1 MLTFWVR
8 GGEGIRSN
16 VIFALLAVLI
26 KEILWGKVKIQIRVL
41 VHYLQISNNNI
52 IKAKF
57 ILIDFCSIVQSLK
70 LKELLN
76 LEVSIA
82 GKF

>member
-8 GGEGIRSN
+8 GGEGISY
-16 VIFALLAVLI
+16 VIFTLLAVLI

-41 VHYLQISNNNI
+41 GHYLQISNNN
-52 IKAKF
+52 
-57 ILIDFCSIVQSLK
+57 DFCSIVQSLK